1 VQTAGGARRL
11 PYATV
16 SRLEI
21 HGLGMSNLPVAFG
34 DLPGYDVSKGLLG
47 MDVLRY
53 FSLVVDHE
61 IGRMTLR
68 PK

>member
-1 VQTAGGARRL
+1 VR
-11 PYATV
+11 
-16 SRLEI
+16 
-21 HGLGMSNLPVAFG
+21 
-34 DLPGYDVSKGLLG
+34 KGLLG

-61 IGRMTLR
+61 IGRMTLQ